1 MFWLVFL
8 AALTIDQF
16 TKLIA
21 PTYFELV
28 PNHGISFG
36 WLSQLP
42 PEAVT
47 VALVFFAVSIAYGF
61 RKEWRQNQALAGLFW
76 AGVVSNLL
84 DRILFGGVSD
94 WITLPYIELKNNLAD
109 FYLLVALIL
118 LLIKELRAGYE
129 R

>member
-8 AALTIDQF
+8 TALTIDQF

-21 PTYFELV
+21 PMYFELV

-42 PEAVT
+42 TQVVT
-47 VALVFFAVSIAYGF
+47 MGLVFIAVWIAYGL
-61 RKEWRQNQALAGLFW
+61 RREWQRNQLVAGLFW
-76 AGVVSNLL
+76 AGAISNLL

-94 WITLPYIELKNNLAD
+94 WITLPYVEIKNNLAD
-109 FYLLVALIL
+109 FYLFIAL
-118 LLIKELRAGYE
+118 LLLFIKELRARYE
-129 R
+129 H